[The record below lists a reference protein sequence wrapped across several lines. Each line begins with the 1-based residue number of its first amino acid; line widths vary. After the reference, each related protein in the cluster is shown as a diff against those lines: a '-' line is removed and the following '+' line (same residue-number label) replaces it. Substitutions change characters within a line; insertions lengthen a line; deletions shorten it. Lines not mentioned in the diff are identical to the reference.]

1 MVSFLFFFGG
11 GAGYRRR
18 ATPWIKGSIIYLRCD
33 RFNPLLRKRA
43 QAISRR
49 TAFKLMALI
58 AGRRTDQAESP
69 SHPAAKVEYAM
80 TGRSLIVLTALMAF
94 DAMADASAIL
104 DKDFAL
110 MMAWFPG
117 VYDNQ
122 EQVYFEDEQN
132 LAGTLRHSRVHTVL
146 EPVDLPRFG
155 AHVFYLQQYVNDDPA
170 QINRQRLYVLN
181 PDYER
186 NAVRMQIYTFNE
198 AKLLVDAHLG
208 HTQLAQ
214 LTMDQVQ
221 RVPGCDVL
229 WRRKA
234 NQFLGRTQR
243 HACTNALAKDVGYT
257 TINHYFLLTEDALWI
272 SDQALDE
279 NDNAVTDQRAN
290 IPFKHRKARQFEC
303 WMTATQ
309 RDGDRTFRRGLT
321 LHDQGGMIWM
331 KTEEENAQQVG
342 IKLRNVRWPYGRNRP
357 SLVLYAH
364 KPDQDRA
371 VSYAWADPG
380 AQRIGI
386 NLRWMQASCTLTPQS
401 VGLIQ

>member
-1 MVSFLFFFGG
+1 MVSFLFFLGV
-11 GAGYRRR
+11 AGYRRR
-18 ATPWIKGSIIYLRCD
+18 AAPWIKGSIIYLRCD

-49 TAFKLMALI
+49 TALRLMALI
-58 AGRRTDQAESP
+58 AGRRVDQAESP
-69 SHPAAKVEYAM
+69 CHPAAEVEYPM

-94 DAMADASAIL
+94 DAMADTSAIL

-155 AHVFYLQQYVNDDPA
+155 THVFYLQQYVNDDPA

-181 PDYER
+181 ADYER
-186 NAVRMQIYTFNE
+186 NAVRMQIYTFDAPE
-198 AKLLVDAHLG
+198 LLLDAHLNP
-208 HTQLAQ
+208 TQLAQ

-221 RVPGCDVL
+221 RVSGCDVL

-234 NQFLGRTQR
+234 NQFLGETQR
-243 HACTNALAKDVGYT
+243 HGCTNTLAKGAGHAA
-257 TINHYFLLTEDALWI
+257 INHYFLLTEDALWI
-272 SDQALDE
+272 SDQAPDE
-279 NDNAVTDQRAN
+279 NDNAVADHLAGV
-290 IPFKHRKARQFEC
+290 PFKHRKARQFEC

-309 RDGDRTFRRGLT
+309 RDGGRTFRRGLT
-321 LHDQGGMIWM
+321 LHDQGGMIWIT
-331 KTEEENAQQVG
+331 TEEENAQQVG

-401 VGLIQ
+401 VGLTQ